1 MTPPNPRVVANSSGR
16 TQVVRPNATRL
27 PPSLQQ
33 RFNDLGNY
41 TLRLQATLSIIVFQ
55 TSTAANFPLAA
66 WLQDAGNILGQ
77 HDMKLDVVP
86 QGGVAPQ
93 TLSYNGGDIN
103 NRIQVEEIRN
113 AAGTLFS
120 ASATPARCPV
130 IVCTFNSSFAREA
143 VGITIIDNSKP
154 DRKDTLPSGGSFL
167 PFCLLD
173 AATAFPTTLLHEL
186 GHAAGLEH
194 ENAAN
199 EAQDVMFPVG
209 TSSASRAKLNGV
221 EVRALAGAY
230 FSVPRVAPPYK
241 IPK

>member
-1 MTPPNPRVVANSSGR
+1 MTPPTTRIVSNPSGR

-27 PPSLQQ
+27 PPALQQ

-41 TLRLQATLSIIVFQ
+41 SLQIQATLNIIIFR
-55 TSTAANFPLAA
+55 TSSAANFPLAT
-66 WLQDAGNILGQ
+66 WLQDATNILGQ
-77 HDMKLDVVP
+77 HGMKLDVVP
-86 QGGVAPQ
+86 AAGGAPPV
-93 TLSYNGGDIN
+93 LNYNGGDVN
-103 NRIQVEEIRN
+103 TRIQVEEIRN
-113 AAGTLFS
+113 AAGQLFN
-120 ASATPARCPV
+120 ASATPLRCLVV
-130 IVCTFNSSFAREA
+130 ICTFQASFAREA
-143 VGITIIDNSKP
+143 VGLTIIDNSQA
-154 DRKDTLPSGGSFL
+154 DRKDTLPSGASFL

-186 GHAAGLEH
+186 GHSAGLEH

-199 EAQDVMFPVG
+199 EQQDVMFPVG
-209 TSSASRAKLNGV
+209 TSSASRNKLNGV